1 MKDNAV
7 RKNFVSRTNSLE
19 PQLKSKPIKLGPK
32 PFAAEPQAVPI
43 GPKLLKKQQKHADNV
58 KVNLQNPKPG

>member
-1 MKDNAV
+1 MRGNAV

-32 PFAAEPQAVPI
+32 PFVAEQQAVPI
-43 GPKLLKKQQKHADNV
+43 GPKLQRKQRKHADSV
-58 KVNLQNPKPG
+58 MGSPQNPKPG